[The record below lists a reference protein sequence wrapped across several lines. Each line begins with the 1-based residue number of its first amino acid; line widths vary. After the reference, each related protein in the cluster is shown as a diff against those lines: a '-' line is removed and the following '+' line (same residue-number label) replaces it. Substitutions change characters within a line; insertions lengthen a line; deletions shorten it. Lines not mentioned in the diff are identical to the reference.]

1 MKKNL
6 TVAFLAAVAIVFCFS
21 VSTQAATIDY
31 DGAWYPADQRNA
43 YFLEFDRASSDIS
56 LYMYDYDTGP
66 TDNDLLVVSN
76 PTGRDSQQVWFIL
89 DNGTW
94 YAGLEEGDKDLTL
107 GSTPE
112 FGFYFQDGSGNKYL
126 LYEIEEDPNGGG
138 TAWTLISKESGWE
151 VSASDISPVPIPAGV
166 LLFGS
171 GLVSLAGIRRRIR

>member
-1 MKKNL
+1 
-6 TVAFLAAVAIVFCFS
+6 
-21 VSTQAATIDY
+21 
-31 DGAWYPADQRNA
+31 
-43 YFLEFDRASSDIS
+43 
-56 LYMYDYDTGP
+56 
-66 TDNDLLVVSN
+66 
-76 PTGRDSQQVWFIL
+76 
-89 DNGTW
+89 
-94 YAGLEEGDKDLTL
+94 LTL